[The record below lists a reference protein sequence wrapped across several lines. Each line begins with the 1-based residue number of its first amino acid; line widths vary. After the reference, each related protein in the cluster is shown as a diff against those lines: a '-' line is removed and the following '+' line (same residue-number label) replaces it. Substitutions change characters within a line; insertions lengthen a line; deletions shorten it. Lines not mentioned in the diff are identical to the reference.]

1 MAQIRTLII
10 NLLKRNPKG
19 LSFNALRRALGLRGK
34 ATKTL
39 EKELSILQADGVLY
53 RDRNKYLLAAEGTE
67 KGYFQKFAGGFGFLL
82 REGKEDIFIPP
93 HATMGAMD
101 GDYVM
106 VVIVKE
112 RPGKKPEGRII
123 KILKRADKKFSGTIK
138 KAGKQ
143 FVVLPDDKSLQEPLK
158 IRNKGEFKGKLHEGL
173 KVIFKVREGSAELQE
188 IVGDENDPSV
198 DYKVV
203 VSKYGL
209 KEDFPKKAIIEI
221 QNVKITGRRLDLRDE
236 FIFTIDPRDAKDFDD
251 AISISKSGDLYL
263 LGVHIADVSSY
274 VREDSKLDK
283 EAMSRGCS
291 TYLIDKV
298 IPMLP
303 HELSSDLCSL
313 KPGVDRYTMSV
324 FMWIDKDGNVIKREF
339 HNSIIN
345 SKARLTYED
354 AQNILDG
361 KPLEKDSVSVFVGDS
376 FAKIR
381 DFLLLARELA
391 WILRDARS
399 RKGSLDF
406 DLPEPVVELNPQ
418 GRVISITPSV
428 RLDTHRIIEEFMV
441 KANETVAEFLDGNGF
456 PAIFRVHEP
465 PDEQKIISFLKVV
478 EGILGT
484 KFDFDN
490 VDRYAL
496 QKVVEFA
503 ENQGHGPI
511 VSYLLLRSMKR
522 AKYSIQNVGHY
533 GLASRCY
540 LHFTSPIRRY
550 PDLVVH
556 RILKKAMGKGKTFFD
571 DDYLEKLDEIARHST
586 LREEISEKAEWD
598 LVDYKKYEFMKD
610 KIGQIFDGVITH
622 LVLQGAFIEIEDFLT
637 EGFVSFGKIKENV
650 VFDEDKMELYINGKT
665 LRLGDRVKVRVVAV
679 DKWSKSMELELYEEV

>member
-1 MAQIRTLII
+1 
-10 NLLKRNPKG
+10 
-19 LSFNALRRALGLRGK
+19 
-34 ATKTL
+34 
-39 EKELSILQADGVLY
+39 
-53 RDRNKYLLAAEGTE
+53 
-67 KGYFQKFAGGFGFLL
+67 
-82 REGKEDIFIPP
+82 
-93 HATMGAMD
+93 
-101 GDYVM
+101 
-106 VVIVKE
+106 
-112 RPGKKPEGRII
+112 
-123 KILKRADKKFSGTIK
+123 
-138 KAGKQ
+138 
-143 FVVLPDDKSLQEPLK
+143 
-158 IRNKGEFKGKLHEGL
+158 
-173 KVIFKVREGSAELQE
+173 
-188 IVGDENDPSV
+188 
-198 DYKVV
+198 
-203 VSKYGL
+203 
-209 KEDFPKKAIIEI
+209 
-221 QNVKITGRRLDLRDE
+221 
-236 FIFTIDPRDAKDFDD
+236 
-251 AISISKSGDLYL
+251 
-263 LGVHIADVSSY
+263 
-274 VREDSKLDK
+274 
-283 EAMSRGCS
+283 
-291 TYLIDKV
+291 
-298 IPMLP
+298 
-303 HELSSDLCSL
+303 
-313 KPGVDRYTMSV
+313 
-324 FMWIDKDGNVIKREF
+324 
-339 HNSIIN
+339 
-345 SKARLTYED
+345 
-354 AQNILDG
+354 
-361 KPLEKDSVSVFVGDS
+361 
-376 FAKIR
+376 
-381 DFLLLARELA
+381 
-391 WILRDARS
+391 
-399 RKGSLDF
+399 
-406 DLPEPVVELNPQ
+406 

-441 KANETVAEFLDGNGF
+441 KANETVAEFLEGNGF

-465 PDEQKIISFLKVV
+465 PDEQKITSFLKVV
-478 EGILGT
+478 EGILET

-665 LRLGDRVKVRVVAV
+665 LRLGDRVKVRVVTV